1 MELKYFVWTESF
13 RLKAFEVD
21 TDGFAL
27 ISVIANYMQ
36 EAAGSHAERFGLSM
50 QSLLDQN
57 MGWILNR
64 FTVHVHRYP
73 KAGEVIRIET
83 WPMGA
88 DRIFAYRDFELF
100 DEKGELVL
108 SARTA
113 WLILDIIKRRPISTP
128 ENVKALGAKNKR
140 FADIDVPSRLP
151 KVEGLPVKEIDFAV
165 RRSDLDIN
173 RHVNNVKY
181 LEWVLE
187 TLGDNEHTVRPKGFD
202 IQFKAESVYG
212 DVNTAEKYTN
222 ENGQSLHRVVRKE
235 DEKELSLAVIS
246 I

>member
-13 RLKAFEVD
+13 RVKAFEVD

-36 EAAGSHAERFGLSM
+36 EAAGSHAERLGLSM

-64 FTVHVHRYP
+64 FTVHIHRYP

-88 DRIFAYRDFELF
+88 DRLFAYRDFELF
-100 DEKGELVL
+100 DEKGAMIL

-113 WLILDIIKRRPISTP
+113 WLILDIVKRRPISTP
-128 ENVKALGAKNKR
+128 DNVKELGAKNNR
-140 FADIDVPSRLP
+140 FARIEIPSRFP
-151 KVEGLPVKEIDFAV
+151 KVDTQPVKQVDFAV

-181 LEWVLE
+181 LEWILE
-187 TLGDNEHTVRPKGFD
+187 TLGVNEQVVRPKSFD
-202 IQFKAESVYG
+202 IQFRAESVYG
-212 DVNTAEKYTN
+212 DVNTAEMYELQEGT
-222 ENGQSLHRVVRKE
+222 SYHRVVRKS
-235 DEKELSLAVIS
+235 DDKELSIAAITA
-246 I
+246 

>member
-13 RLKAFEVD
+13 RVKAFEVD

-88 DRIFAYRDFELF
+88 DRLFAYRDFELF
-100 DEKGELVL
+100 DEKGEMVL

-128 ENVKALGAKNKR
+128 EDIKELGAKNKR
-140 FADIDVPSRLP
+140 FAAIEVQSRFP
-151 KVEGLPVKEIDFAV
+151 KPEGSPVKQIDFQV

-187 TLGDNEHTVRPKGFD
+187 TLGDGEHTVRPRGFD
-202 IQFKAESVYG
+202 IQFRAESVYG
-212 DVNTAEKYTN
+212 DVNTAEMYASTD
-222 ENGQSLHRVVRKE
+222 GQSLHRVVRKE
-235 DEKELSLAVIS
+235 DEKELSLAVITV
-246 I
+246 